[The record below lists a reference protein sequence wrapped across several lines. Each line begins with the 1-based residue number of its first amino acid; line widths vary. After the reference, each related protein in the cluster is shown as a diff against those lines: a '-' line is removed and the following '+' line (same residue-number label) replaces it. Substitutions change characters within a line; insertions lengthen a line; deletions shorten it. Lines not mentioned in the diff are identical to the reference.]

1 MARERGLSLDWLLT
15 GEGQMRREAP
25 VGVAEAA
32 HQYGGGTAKVED
44 QDPPDLA
51 EIITALRSWHAAAS
65 EEDRIWMRVQ
75 IRRAIPEIEEHIRSI
90 QARD

>member
-1 MARERGLSLDWLLT
+1 
-15 GEGQMRREAP
+15 MRRETP
-25 VGVAEAA
+25 LGVAEAA
-32 HQYGGGTAKVED
+32 HQYGEGTVKADV

-75 IRRAIPEIEEHIRSI
+75 IRRAIPEIEEHIKLI
-90 QARD
+90 QAHSQSN